1 MIVSLSDIEQPVGKL
16 KNGMTENSKE
26 LNNFMNDNAVTEVI
40 GNATNK
46 VPSVVKIFASSRL

>member
-1 MIVSLSDIEQPVGKL
+1 MNVSPRDIEQPVGKL
-16 KNGMTENSKE
+16 KNRMTENSNE

-46 VPSVVKIFASSRL
+46 VPSVVKIFA